1 MERYDKVV
9 AIIKR
14 IDAYV
19 NKVGKADF
27 DSGLLDEVGM
37 DKIPQLVESFE
48 KVISS
53 LLREQMT
60 YYINAMKKTVKKAEN
75 ELTVEE
81 LMRYYSNDLFKG
93 DEFRGNMS
101 AEATKFLEATTSD
114 ISGTIMKT
122 LDKDVSF
129 NRLSGR
135 SMTWIQEWSDQ
146 LAKIMD
152 IHSKDQV
159 ESVLFNALK
168 DGKGIQSV
176 ELALKDLPAFNRN
189 RARTTAI
196 TEVLTAS
203 SVAQQ
208 EAFEQ
213 SPSVEGKK
221 WKHSGGKGIAPRSNH
236 MELSGTV
243 VDVDQP
249 FMIPDSGEL
258 AMFPRDPSLSPKER
272 INCHCTMGPDVNE
285 DILGWS
291 KEDKEKARAEVL
303 GEMDKKTTPV
313 ASSLDKLKE
322 NVGKPVKSEV
332 EILETGAVVQKEVDA
347 RIKAVTKEFQRVE
360 KEFEDVKSKLLTND
374 IADSSQYEKKYQDL
388 QKMKQLLADR
398 RAETTANVLSEIRS
412 FDTVFMENFAKGSH
426 VRLSKEI
433 SNASFLFPDDWIA
446 KSNKV
451 GSLLVKNVYRGYY
464 MHDNQKAT
472 IALNAKYNTFGTA
485 IHEMGHR
492 FEYLVPGLLEAE
504 KQFYIRRTL
513 NEPLVHMG
521 PGYNQKEQTRVD
533 NFIRKYMGKDY
544 DGRAYELFS
553 MGIEGLY
560 SLSYDIYKDKEYL
573 HFILGVLARL

>member
-19 NKVGKADF
+19 DKVGKADF

-93 DEFRGNMS
+93 DEFRENMS
-101 AEATKFLEATTSD
+101 AEAAKFLEATTSD

-189 RARTTAI
+189 RARSTAI
-196 TEVLTAS
+196 TEALTAS

-208 EAFEQ
+208 ESFEQ
-213 SPSVEGKK
+213 SPCVEGKR
-221 WKHSGGKGIAPRSNH
+221 WKHSGGKGITPRANH
-236 MELSGTV
+236 IELSGTV
-243 VDVDQP
+243 VNVDQP

-258 AMFPRDPSLSPKER
+258 AMFPRDSSLSPKER

-291 KEDKEKARAEVL
+291 KEDKEKARSEVL
-303 GEMDKKTTPV
+303 GEMDKKTTPIT
-313 ASSLDKLKE
+313 SSLDKLKE

-412 FDTVFMENFAKGSH
+412 FDTVRMQNFAMGSQ
-426 VRLSKEI
+426 VKLSREI
-433 SNASFLFPDDWIA
+433 SGVSFLFPDDWVT
-446 KSNKV
+446 KSNQA
-451 GSLLVKNVYRGYY
+451 GSLLVKNVNRGYY
-464 MHDNQKAT
+464 MHDNQEAT
-472 IALNAKYNTFGTA
+472 IALNAKHNTFGTA
-485 IHEMGHR
+485 LHEMGHR
-492 FEYLVPGLLEAE
+492 FEYIIPGLVDAE
-504 KQFYIRRTL
+504 KQFYTRRTL

-521 PGYNQKEQTRVD
+521 PGYNKKEQTRID

-560 SLSYDIYKDKEYL
+560 SLSYDIYKDEEYL